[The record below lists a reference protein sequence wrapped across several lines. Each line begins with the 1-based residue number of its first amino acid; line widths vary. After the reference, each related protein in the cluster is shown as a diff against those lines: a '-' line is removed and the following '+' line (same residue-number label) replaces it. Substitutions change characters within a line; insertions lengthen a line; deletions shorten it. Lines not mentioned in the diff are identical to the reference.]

1 MAEKRIVHEWLNTT
15 SGFFYTVERTLY
27 KGKTPFQ
34 EIELVETGEFGKVL
48 LLDKITQV
56 AEKNDWQ
63 YHEPMTHPALLTHP
77 NPRRVLV
84 IGGGD
89 GGILREVLKYPSVEW
104 VDFAELDEEVV
115 KFSRTYLPSLN
126 GGAFEDPRVHF
137 HFQDGRAFVES
148 HAATYDVVIMD
159 MTDPF
164 GPSKMLYT
172 QEFFQ
177 AVKRSFR
184 EPTGIFVMH
193 SESPITRPTAFAC
206 IRKTL
211 QSVFSSVETLYTFIQ
226 MYATFWSI
234 SIASDTLKPTS
245 HPPEAI
251 DRRIRTL
258 GIQNLHLITGKTIHA
273 MSVEYPYIRDILDR
287 PAPIITDARP
297 DFPDLFYQQEV

>member
-1 MAEKRIVHEWLNTT
+1 MAEKRIIHEWLNST

-77 NPRRVLV
+77 NPKRVLV

-89 GGILREVLKYPSVEW
+89 GGILREVLKYSSVEW

-115 KFSRTYLPSLN
+115 KFSRTYLPELN

-137 HFQDGRAFVES
+137 HFQDGRAFVEA
-148 HAATYDVVIMD
+148 HPGLYDVVIMD

-164 GPSKMLYT
+164 GPSRMLYT
-172 QEFFQ
+172 REFFQ

-184 EPTGIFVMH
+184 DPSGIFVMH

-211 QSVFSSVETLYTFIQ
+211 QSTFSSVETLYTFIQ

-234 SIASDTLKPTS
+234 SIASDTLKPTAN
-245 HPPEAI
+245 PPEAI
-251 DRRIRTL
+251 DRRIKTL
-258 GIQNLHLITGKTIHA
+258 GIKNLHLIAGNTIHS
-273 MSVEYPYIRDILDR
+273 MSVEYPYIRDTLSR
-287 PAPIITDARP
+287 PAKIITDVDP
-297 DFPDLFYQQEV
+297 DFPDMFSQREI

>member
-1 MAEKRIVHEWLNTT
+1 MAEKRLIHEWLNKT
-15 SGFFYTVERTLY
+15 SGFFYTVEKSLY
-27 KGKTPFQ
+27 KGKTKFQ
-34 EIELVETGEFGKVL
+34 EIELVDTGEFGKVL

-77 NPRRVLV
+77 NPQRVLV

-89 GGILREVLKYPSVEW
+89 GGILREVLKYPTVEW

-115 KFSRTYLPSLN
+115 MFSRSYLPSIN
-126 GGAFEDPRVHF
+126 EGAFEDPRVRF
-137 HFQDGRAFVES
+137 HFMDGRAFVES
-148 HAATYDVVIMD
+148 HPGAFDVVIMD

-184 EPTGIFVMH
+184 NSNGLFVMH
-193 SESPITRPTAFAC
+193 SESPITRPLAFAC

-211 QSVFSSVETLYTFIQ
+211 ESVFNHVERLYTFIQ

-234 SIASDTLKPTS
+234 SIASDSLKPTS
-245 HPPEAI
+245 RSAKEI
-251 DRRIRTL
+251 DSRMQDL
-258 GIQNLHLITGKTIHA
+258 NLKGLHLVNGATLHA
-273 MSVEYPYIRDILDR
+273 MTVEYPYITEILKR
-287 PAPIITDARP
+287 PVPLITDATP
-297 DFPDLFYQQEV
+297 DFPDLFSQIEV

>member
-1 MAEKRIVHEWLNTT
+1 MAEKRVIHEWLNNT

-48 LLDKITQV
+48 LLDRITQV

-77 NPRRVLV
+77 DPRRVLV

-89 GGILREVLKYPSVEW
+89 GGILREVLKYSSVEW
-104 VDFAELDEEVV
+104 VDFAELDEDVV

-126 GGAFEDPRVHF
+126 GGAFEDSRVHF

-148 HAATYDVVIMD
+148 HPGLYDVVIMD

-164 GPSKMLYT
+164 GPSRMLYT
-172 QEFFQ
+172 REFFQ

-184 EPTGIFVMH
+184 NPSGIFVMH

-206 IRKTL
+206 IKKTL
-211 QSVFSSVETLYTFIQ
+211 GSVFSSVETLYTFIQ

-234 SIASDTLKPTS
+234 STASDTLKPTANT
-245 HPPEAI
+245 PQTI
-251 DRRIRTL
+251 DKRIHTL
-258 GIQNLHLITGKTIHA
+258 GIENLHLITGHTIHA
-273 MSVEYPYIRDILDR
+273 MAVEYPYIKDILR
-287 PAPIITDARP
+287 QPAPVITDAEP
-297 DFPDLFYQQEV
+297 DFPDLFSQKEI